1 MFDLTVTETNTDG
14 VAWGF
19 EPSGKNP
26 GGVLEVTIP
35 VRIAKLGWA
44 LRVMPIPGAPP
55 PPKELLEPYRAWHTL
70 TIRLNIRESLT
81 PQQRQAQLFPPEL
94 NPADDW
100 PFNYRVEVID
110 RVAEAEDAAKKRAAA
125 EKDGKATEPPKFT
138 LPNVTVDIRL
148 FALQG
153 VNITATYHLD
163 KETPKE
169 LDPLVQVFGFLTVAV
184 RIDKVSRPES
194 LPDPELPL
202 VNRLLYP
209 AHPVDLARGDTGR
222 RRDPMLELLGLF
234 LVRHRPNRVDIMWTA
249 TRSVLSL
256 ELTKPGQQGSGFAY
270 WFNPTPELSPPH
282 GSDASA
288 RGWPIYDDLLHVHV
302 SGEVTV
308 RLSKPVSPDFDTP
321 RSGYLHPG
329 GRRAITIRD
338 EARLAELFGPEPDPL
353 DADEAVIQ
361 TGDIDDLEEAF
372 FVDPWMWQ
380 HEFTGAPAQDVIHAP
395 DTKVGTT
402 LPSDRAP
409 RLLRPLA
416 DCRFFCLQT
425 HDSVA
430 ALPAFGARAPIDEA
444 DDDAGDNIMAY
455 LAEPPWKMPLLGQ
468 LGADLALAFLSPG
481 ISDLADYIELNHAL
495 ATGKDRWGN
504 EVADWEL
511 VLMALS
517 IVPIAGAAP
526 AVLRRVIKAVP

>member
-1 MFDLTVTETNTDG
+1 M
-14 VAWGF
+14 
-19 EPSGKNP
+19 
-26 GGVLEVTIP
+26 
-35 VRIAKLGWA
+35 
-44 LRVMPIPGAPP
+44 
-55 PPKELLEPYRAWHTL
+55 
-70 TIRLNIRESLT
+70 
-81 PQQRQAQLFPPEL
+81 
-94 NPADDW
+94 
-100 PFNYRVEVID
+100 
-110 RVAEAEDAAKKRAAA
+110 
-125 EKDGKATEPPKFT
+125 
-138 LPNVTVDIRL
+138 
-148 FALQG
+148 
-153 VNITATYHLD
+153 
-163 KETPKE
+163 
-169 LDPLVQVFGFLTVAV
+169 QVFGFLTVAV

-202 VNRLLYP
+202 DNRLLYP

-249 TRSVLSL
+249 TRAVLSL
-256 ELTKPGQQGSGFAY
+256 ELTKPGLQNSGIIY
-270 WFNPTPELSPPH
+270 WFNPVPALLPPH

-321 RSGYLHPG
+321 RSGYLHPDG
-329 GRRAITIRD
+329 DRAVTIRD
-338 EARLAELFGPEPDPL
+338 EARLVKQIGPEPDPL
-353 DADEAVIQ
+353 Q
-361 TGDIDDLEEAF
+361 TGEIDDLEEAF
-372 FVDPWMWQ
+372 FVDPWMWP
-380 HEFTGAPAQDVIHAP
+380 HEFTGAPAQAVIHAP
-395 DTKVGTT
+395 GAKVGTT
-402 LPSDRAP
+402 LPADRAP

-416 DCRFFCLQT
+416 DSRFFRLQT

-430 ALPAFGARAPIDEA
+430 ALPAFGDRASIDEA
-444 DDDAGDNIMAY
+444 YDEAGDNVMAY
-455 LAEPPWKMPLLGQ
+455 LAEPPWNMPLLGQ

-481 ISDLADYIELNHAL
+481 VSDLADYIELNHAL

-526 AVLRRVIKAVP
+526 AVLRRVVKAAL